1 MNTFVKMMKRTY
13 KNKLAAMSLLGLG
26 AVPVIMFN
34 DGTFMLV
41 AIIFGVPLFFSKHNC
56 MY

>member
-1 MNTFVKMMKRTY
+1 MKTFVKMMKRTY

-26 AVPVIMFN
+26 SVPVIMFN

>member
-13 KNKLAAMSLLGLG
+13 RNKLAAMSLLGLG
-26 AVPVIMFN
+26 VVPVIMFN

-41 AIIFGVPLFFSKHNC
+41 TIIFGVPLFFSKHNC
-56 MY
+56 IY